1 MNLYSQNIY
10 MLKKIFKSFVSFI
23 IVLHC
28 MGATQLLSA
37 YSKDYSAFVG
47 MLNMTEE
54 ETKKEKESKE
64 DSDYSKD
71 IRQKI
76 SSSFTPVSF
85 TDKRIYFGSAKSRV
99 THQFV
104 IEHPS
109 PPPDSKG

>member
-1 MNLYSQNIY
+1 MNLYSQNIC

-23 IVLHC
+23 IVFHC
-28 MGATQLLSA
+28 MGATQLVSA

-76 SSSFTPVSF
+76 YSPITPVSF
-85 TDKRIYFGSAKSRV
+85 TGKRIYFSGSKNRV

-104 IEHPS
+104 IERPS
-109 PPPDSKG
+109 PPPDFKS